1 MSAKNK
7 KIPGLFKKRYSEKKL
22 DKKIL
27 KKIYI
32 PDDKKYV
39 KSLFK
44 KTEPN
49 EKGKVFF
56 EIPKDTTFTKQ
67 EAARLKKLAK
77 DIKKQKGRFKFAPF
91 IAVVIFIAAI
101 GIGITLTKNIIAKKV
116 IISSVQKIAKARCDV
131 KSVNIQFLDA
141 NFSVKG
147 LEIANKDEP
156 MKNLIQ
162 IDKINFDFNLT
173 QLLKAKFVANDMSI
187 LGVEFGT
194 DRTYDGTL
202 PPKEAKK
209 IKNKEDKPKEES
221 EFVKNIKAK
230 SANALDDLKLSIN
243 DMFTKYNPENYVKN
257 IYSNLKSPQ
266 MAEEVQKQV
275 EELITKYTK
284 LSTDLQNE
292 LEEAQ
297 KVFNAAM
304 AIDLEAALTNPLKLK
319 EAIETITE
327 ASNFITKVQSDAE
340 SLFNGIQTDFNNV
353 NTLSNNIQNAI
364 KSDNKLISS
373 EVSKITSFN
382 INDSKKL
389 VSNTIESA
397 GYSLLGKYYP
407 YVKEGSQYLSQLK
420 LSSSKN
426 KASDSKKEANQKKE
440 NKPQRKRLPG
450 RNISFR
456 GDNIP
461 KLWIKNI
468 AGSGGTMAFHLQ
480 NLSSDMDIVGKPMT
494 GDFSIVAAGIEHSA
508 DLIVDTRK
516 NTTAPLIT
524 ADYSCGNLD
533 ISLPASKLGEI
544 PGVPALDSS
553 KGKLSC
559 VLEIFEHDGFSISGN
574 SLLTEAKLS
583 AIPFE
588 PKIISDI
595 YLDVL
600 SDINTL
606 DFSFKSDF
614 KESTG
619 LNLDIYSEIDK
630 QINAALTKEITKQLK
645 LVKEQVQTEATKRIN
660 ELTNG
665 ALGDISK
672 FTDIKNAVKNSSND
686 SNALKKQIEAR
697 LKEATDISIPGSTPA
712 SKEDLQNKTK
722 DFLKSLF

>member
-1 MSAKNK
+1 MAAKTKTK

-32 PDDKKYV
+32 PDDKKYI
-39 KSLFK
+39 KSLFV
-44 KTEPN
+44 KTAPN
-49 EKGKVFF
+49 DKGKVYF
-56 EIPKDTTFTKQ
+56 EIPKETTFTKA

-77 DIKKQKGRFKFAPF
+77 DIKKQKGRFKVAPF
-91 IAVVIFIAAI
+91 IAVVVFIAAI
-101 GIGITLTKNIIAKKV
+101 GVGITLTKNIIAKKV
-116 IISSVQKIAKARCDV
+116 IVSTVQKIAKARCDV
-131 KSVNIQFLDA
+131 KSVNIKILDA
-141 NFSVKG
+141 DFTLTG

-156 MKNLIQ
+156 MKNLVQ

-194 DRTYDGTL
+194 DRSYDGTL
-202 PPKEAKK
+202 PVKESK
-209 IKNKEDKPKEES
+209 KEDKQKEES
-221 EFVKNIKAK
+221 EFVKNLKQK
-230 SANALDDLKLSIN
+230 SESAMDDLKLSIN

-257 IYSNLKSPQ
+257 IYANLQSPQ
-266 MAEEVQKQV
+266 MAESTQKEV
-275 EELITKYTK
+275 EALIAKYST
-284 LSTDLQNE
+284 LSDDLQKEIN
-292 LEEAQ
+292 EAQ
-297 KVFNAAM
+297 TVFNKAM
-304 AIDLEAALTNPLKLK
+304 SIDLNAAVSNPLKLK
-319 EAIETITE
+319 EAIETIKETSE
-327 ASNFITKVQSDAE
+327 YIQKVQKDAE
-340 SLFNGIQTDFNNV
+340 SLSNGIQSDIKNV
-353 NTLSNNIQNAI
+353 NTISNDIQKAI
-364 KSDNKLISS
+364 KNDNKLITS

-382 INDSKKL
+382 ISDGKKL

-397 GYSLLGKYYP
+397 GYSILGKYYP
-407 YVKEGSQYLSQLK
+407 YVKQGSDYLMQL
-420 LSSSKN
+420 
-426 KASDSKKEANQKKE
+426 KASDNNKSEDKAKKSESKKEEKTE
-440 NKPQRKRLPG
+440 RKRMQG
-450 RNISFR
+450 RVVHFR

-468 AGSGGTMAFHLQ
+468 AGSGGTMSF
-480 NLSSDMDIVGKPMT
+480 NLKNISSDMDVVGMPMT
-494 GDFSIVAAGIEHSA
+494 GNFSIVAAGIEHSA

-516 NTTAPLIT
+516 NTTAPLVT
-524 ADYSCGNLD
+524 ADYKCGNLD

-553 KGKLSC
+553 KGKLNC

-574 SLLTEAKLS
+574 SVLSDAKLS

-600 SDINTL
+600 SDINVL

-630 QINAALTKEITKQLK
+630 QINAALTKEVTKQLK
-645 LVKEQVQTEATKRIN
+645 VVKDQVQTEATKKIN

-672 FTDIKNAVKNSSND
+672 FTDINNSIKGNINTAD
-686 SNALKKQIEAR
+686 SLKKQIEAK
-697 LKEATDISIPGSTPA
+697 LKEATGLSISGSSSGA
-712 SKEDLQNKTK
+712 KEDLQGKTK
-722 DFLKSLF
+722 DLLKSLF